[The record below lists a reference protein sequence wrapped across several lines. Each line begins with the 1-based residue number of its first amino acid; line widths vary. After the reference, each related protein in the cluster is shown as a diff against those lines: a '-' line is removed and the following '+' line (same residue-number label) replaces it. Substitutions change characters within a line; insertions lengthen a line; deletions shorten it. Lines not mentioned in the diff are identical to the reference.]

1 MLNALFLCDDPETV
15 IRLSDV
21 FRESGFSVTAVNSL
35 PEARSAMLRDTPDVA
50 LMDYELLG
58 SEGLRFLEESRLG
71 DIIDLIL
78 MTADPKL
85 AGAVR
90 GMRAGASDYLK
101 KPVDAKALQASLAKV
116 VAAAGRKQSG
126 QDDDANEDVRT
137 MQGDSPSMR
146 RLFTLLRKVSETGMT
161 VLLVGESG
169 VGKELAARAIHRLS
183 DRSPGPLVAVN
194 CGAISPEILESEL
207 FGHEKG
213 SFTGAN
219 KQHVG
224 FFERASS
231 GTLFLDE
238 ITETSP
244 ELQVKLLRVLES
256 GCVRRVGGEMETPID
271 VRVIAATNRSPD
283 EAMDEGVLREDL
295 YYRLAQ
301 FPLRVPPLRERGDDV
316 ITLARRFLAEF
327 GQNNGVEKTFS
338 REVLEL
344 LRVHDWPGNVRELKN
359 VVGRAYVLAGDVIHP
374 DDLPPGVVEGAPIDS
389 NYLKVAV
396 GMPLDEVERRAILAT
411 VEHLDGD
418 KKAAATAL
426 GISLKTLYKKL
437 KKYRGE

>member
-15 IRLSDV
+15 VRLSDV

-35 PEARSAMLRDTPDVA
+35 PEARSAMLREAPDVA

-58 SEGLRFLEESRLG
+58 SEGLRFLQQSRLG
-71 DIIDLIL
+71 NIIDLIL

-90 GMRAGASDYLK
+90 GMRAGASDYLE
-101 KPVDAKALQASLAKV
+101 KPVDAKALQSSLAKV
-116 VAAAGRKQSG
+116 VAAAGRNRSG
-126 QDDDANEDVRT
+126 NRVDADEDVGT
-137 MQGDSPSMR
+137 MQGDSPPMR
-146 RLFTLLRKVSETGMT
+146 RLFTLVRKVSVTGMT

-183 DRSPGPLVAVN
+183 DRSTGPLVPVN
-194 CGAISPEILESEL
+194 CGAISSEIMESEL

-224 FFERASS
+224 FFERASG

-238 ITETSP
+238 ITEMSP

-256 GCVRRVGGEMETPID
+256 GRLRRVGGEVETPID
-271 VRVIAATNRSPD
+271 ARVIAATNRSPD
-283 EAMDEGVLREDL
+283 EAMDEGLLREDL

-316 ITLARRFLAEF
+316 IMLANRFLAEC

-338 REVLEL
+338 TEVLEL
-344 LRVHDWPGNVRELKN
+344 LRVHSWPGNVRELKN
-359 VVGRAYVLAGDVIHP
+359 AVGRAYVLADEVIQS
-374 DDLPPGVVEGAPIDS
+374 DDLPPGVVEGGPIDG
-389 NYLKVAV
+389 NYLKIAV

-411 VEHLDGD
+411 VEHLNDD

-437 KKYRGE
+437 KRYRGE

>member
-15 IRLSDV
+15 VRLSDV

-35 PEARSAMLRDTPDVA
+35 AEARSAMLREAPDVA

-58 SEGLRFLEESRLG
+58 AEGLQFLQQSRLG
-71 DIIDLIL
+71 NIIDLIL

-90 GMRAGASDYLK
+90 GMRAGASDYLE
-101 KPVDAKALQASLAKV
+101 KPVSAEALQSSLAKV
-116 VAAAGRKQSG
+116 VAAAGRSRSG
-126 QDDDANEDVRT
+126 NAGDEDNFGT
-137 MQGDSPSMR
+137 MQGNSPPMR
-146 RLFTLLRKVSETGMT
+146 RLFTLLRKVSVTGMT

-169 VGKELAARAIHRLS
+169 VGKELAARAVHRMS
-183 DRSPGPLVAVN
+183 DRSAGPLVPVN
-194 CGAISPEILESEL
+194 CGAISPEIMESEL

-224 FFERASS
+224 FFERASG

-238 ITETSP
+238 ITEMSP

-256 GCVRRVGGEMETPID
+256 GRLRRVGGEVETPID

-283 EAMDEGVLREDL
+283 EAMEDGVLREDL

-316 ITLARRFLAEF
+316 IMLANRFLAEF

-338 REVLEL
+338 TEVLEL
-344 LRVHDWPGNVRELKN
+344 LRVHSWPGNVRELKN
-359 VVGRAYVLAGDVIHP
+359 AVGRAYVLADEVIQP
-374 DDLPPGVVEGAPIDS
+374 DDLPPGVVEGAPVDG
-389 NYLKVAV
+389 NYLKIPV

-411 VEHLDGD
+411 VEQLDDD
-418 KKAAATAL
+418 KKAAARAL

-437 KKYRGE
+437 KRYRGE